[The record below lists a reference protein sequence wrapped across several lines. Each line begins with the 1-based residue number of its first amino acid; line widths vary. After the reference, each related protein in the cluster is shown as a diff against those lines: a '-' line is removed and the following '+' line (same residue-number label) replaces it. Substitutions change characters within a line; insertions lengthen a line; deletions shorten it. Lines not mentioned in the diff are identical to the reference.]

1 MESAMPD
8 ITLTTLSKL
17 KQTGEKITCLTA
29 YDATFS
35 KLVNE
40 AGVEVILVGDS
51 LGMVLQ
57 GHDSTLPVTVADMAY
72 HTSCVSRGC
81 NRPLIISDMPF
92 GSYNTTAQC
101 LDNAT
106 TLMRAGAQMV
116 KLEGGDWLCESIRQL
131 NHAGIPVCGH
141 LGLTPQSVNVLG
153 GYRIQGR
160 EDSQAQ
166 AILKD
171 ALALEAAG
179 AALLVLECVP
189 RKLAAEISHA
199 LKIPVIGIGAG
210 NETDAQVLVLHDL
223 LGVTEKTARFVRNF
237 AEGSSSIADA
247 LGRYNDAVADASF
260 PADEHSFD

>member
-1 MESAMPD
+1 MSKVT
-8 ITLTTLSKL
+8 ILSLLAK
-17 KQTGEKITCLTA
+17 KQNQQKFAVVTC
-29 YDATFS
+29 YDASFA
-35 KLVNE
+35 KLVEKANID
-40 AGVEVILVGDS
+40 VILVGDS

-57 GHDSTLPVTVADMAY
+57 GHDSTLPVAVNDMAY
-72 HTSCVSRGC
+72 HTACVNRGC
-81 NRPLIISDMPF
+81 SRPLIISDMPF
-92 GSYNTTAQC
+92 GSYNTTEQC

-116 KLEGGDWLCESIRQL
+116 KLEGGSWLCDSIRRL

-160 EDSQAQ
+160 DDSQAKT
-166 AILKD
+166 ILDD

-189 RKLAAEISHA
+189 RKLAAEISIA

-237 AEGSSSIADA
+237 AEDSSSIGDA
-247 LGRYNDAVADASF
+247 LSRYNDAVVNGSF

>member
-1 MESAMPD
+1 MSKVN
-8 ITLTTLSKL
+8 ILSLLAK
-17 KQTGEKITCLTA
+17 KQSQQKFAVVTC
-29 YDATFS
+29 YDASFA
-35 KLVNE
+35 KLVEN
-40 AGVEVILVGDS
+40 AGIDAILVGDS

-57 GHDSTLPVTVADMAY
+57 GHDSTLPVTIADMAY

-247 LGRYNDAVADASF
+247 PGRYNDAVADRSF
-260 PADEHSFD
+260 PSDAHRFY

>member
-1 MESAMPD
+1 MSKVN
-8 ITLTTLSKL
+8 ILSLLAK
-17 KQTGEKITCLTA
+17 KQSQQKFAVVTC
-29 YDATFS
+29 YDASFA
-35 KLVNE
+35 KLVEN
-40 AGVEVILVGDS
+40 AGIDAILVGDS

-57 GHDSTLPVTVADMAY
+57 GHDSTLPVTIADMAY

-237 AEGSSSIADA
+237 AEDSSSIADA